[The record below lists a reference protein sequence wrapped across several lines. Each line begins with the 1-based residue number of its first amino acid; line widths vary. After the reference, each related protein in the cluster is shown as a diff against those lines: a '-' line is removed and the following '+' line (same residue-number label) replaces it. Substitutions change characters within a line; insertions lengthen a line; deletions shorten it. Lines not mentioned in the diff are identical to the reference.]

1 MHLLRFG
8 GAIYDRGTTRLAN
21 LGRTFTKFF
30 GSPLFLILPLVL
42 DEAKIS
48 FRLISSNSLAGD
60 GLFYANVYASFKTV
74 LQGRSLAHR
83 EASGFYRLKPLAF
96 AVVALKN
103 KLSSAV
109 AKLKKSPAKPV
120 PAKKAP
126 AKKAPA
132 KKAPAKKLP
141 AKKAPAKKA
150 PAKKAP
156 VKKAPA
162 KKESVKKAPVRPTLA
177 KPTLAKPTL
186 AKPPVKKAPAKKPE
200 AEIIKGA
207 HKTALTSSTAKGG
220 ATTISVYKPEV
231 EASDV
236 VVVEEKRLVLPP
248 PIRKPKPGKKAPSLK
263 PIKAAPAP
271 FVIEGEENWTATEL
285 KAIRAE
291 LAKDLIR
298 LKKELAEIE
307 SEMDDLIEA
316 SGVGA
321 GDDQA
326 DAGAKTFERE
336 HEISLV
342 YNARDMVLQ
351 TERAL
356 ERIDTKTYG
365 RCEDCGNAIGKARLQ
380 VFPRATLCMLC
391 KQKEERR

>member
-1 MHLLRFG
+1 M
-8 GAIYDRGTTRLAN
+8 
-21 LGRTFTKFF
+21 
-30 GSPLFLILPLVL
+30 
-42 DEAKIS
+42 
-48 FRLISSNSLAGD
+48 
-60 GLFYANVYASFKTV
+60 
-74 LQGRSLAHR
+74 
-83 EASGFYRLKPLAF
+83 
-96 AVVALKN
+96 ALKK

-109 AKLKKSPAKPV
+109 AKFKKKPATKANV
-120 PAKKAP
+120 KKAP
-126 AKKAPA
+126 AKKTTPKKSPA
-132 KKAPAKKLP
+132 KKAVT
-141 AKKAPAKKA
+141 KKAPVKKAAVKKA

-156 VKKAPA
+156 VKKAP
-162 KKESVKKAPVRPTLA
+162 VKPVLA
-177 KPTLAKPTL
+177 
-186 AKPPVKKAPAKKPE
+186 KKAPAKKPT
-200 AEIIKGA
+200 EIIKGA

-220 ATTISVYKPEV
+220 ATTISVYKPEAEV
-231 EASDV
+231 SDI

-248 PIRKPKPGKKAPSLK
+248 PVRKPKPGKKAPSLK

-271 FVIEGEENWTATEL
+271 FVSEGEENWTATEL
-285 KAIRAE
+285 KSIRSE
-291 LAKDLIR
+291 LAKDLLR
-298 LKKELAEIE
+298 LKKELEEIE

-356 ERIDTKTYG
+356 DRIDTKTYG
-365 RCEDCGNAIGKARLQ
+365 RCEDCGSAIGKARLQ

>member
-1 MHLLRFG
+1 M
-8 GAIYDRGTTRLAN
+8 
-21 LGRTFTKFF
+21 
-30 GSPLFLILPLVL
+30 
-42 DEAKIS
+42 
-48 FRLISSNSLAGD
+48 
-60 GLFYANVYASFKTV
+60 
-74 LQGRSLAHR
+74 
-83 EASGFYRLKPLAF
+83 
-96 AVVALKN
+96 ALKK

-109 AKLKKSPAKPV
+109 AKFKKKPATKANV
-120 PAKKAP
+120 KKAP
-126 AKKAPA
+126 AKKTTPKKSPA
-132 KKAPAKKLP
+132 KKAVT
-141 AKKAPAKKA
+141 KKAPVKKAAVKKA

-156 VKKAPA
+156 VKKAPL
-162 KKESVKKAPVRPTLA
+162 KKAPVKPVLA
-177 KPTLAKPTL
+177 
-186 AKPPVKKAPAKKPE
+186 KKAPAKKPT
-200 AEIIKGA
+200 EIIKGA

-220 ATTISVYKPEV
+220 ATTISVYKPEAEV
-231 EASDV
+231 SDI

-248 PIRKPKPGKKAPSLK
+248 PVRKPKPGKKAPSLK

-271 FVIEGEENWTATEL
+271 FISEGEENWTATEL
-285 KAIRAE
+285 KSIRSE
-291 LAKDLIR
+291 LAKDLVR
-298 LKKELAEIE
+298 LKKELEEIE

-356 ERIDTKTYG
+356 DRIDTKTYG
-365 RCEDCGNAIGKARLQ
+365 RCEDCGSAIGKARLQ